1 MRRYK
6 FDAGFDIFEEHPK
19 GDLVD
24 YDDALAL
31 IRAAFEAG
39 EARGKGLCGRFRH
52 LYVDVDAAQW
62 IREHVTGEVP
72 R

>member
-31 IRAAFEAG
+31 IRATYDQAWAESGTYITQAMLD
-39 EARGKGLCGRFRH
+39 RGREE
-52 LYVDVDAAQW
+52 W
-62 IREHVTGEVP
+62 IRRHVTGEGK
-72 R
+72 